1 MLGALLFERVSPCE
15 QHSHVTPGGTAPCSP
30 LPSSSRMAGLS
41 EQPPSP
47 SLELLSMLRSDRGI
61 ALLEVLVALAVLS
74 GAGLALLDLVT
85 GGLRAE
91 RDARERERVLAVEE
105 RVLTALTL
113 LKRDELDHRLGHH
126 PIGELIVEIQR
137 PERPLYRIAVSQ
149 QESSQVEDLV
159 TVVYRR
165 EPRHGP

>member
-1 MLGALLFERVSPCE
+1 MVE
-15 QHSHVTPGGTAPCSP
+15 QSGSART
-30 LPSSSRMAGLS
+30 
-41 EQPPSP
+41 PSP
-47 SLELLSMLRSDRGI
+47 ERQSMFRSDRGI
-61 ALLEVLVALAVLS
+61 ALLEVLVALAIVS

-113 LKRDELDHRLGHH
+113 LKRDELDRRLGRHL
-126 PIGELIVEIQR
+126 IGELVVDIER
-137 PERPLYRIAVSQ
+137 PERTLYRIALSQ
-149 QESSQVEDLV
+149 EQSPQLEDLV

-165 EPRHGP
+165 DLRNGP

>member
-1 MLGALLFERVSPCE
+1 
-15 QHSHVTPGGTAPCSP
+15 
-30 LPSSSRMAGLS
+30 
-41 EQPPSP
+41 
-47 SLELLSMLRSDRGI
+47 MLRSDRGI

-91 RDARERERVLAVEE
+91 RVLAVEQ

-113 LKRDELDHRLGHH
+113 LKREEFDRRLGRH

-137 PERPLYRIAVSQ
+137 PERTLYRIAVSQ

-165 EPRHGP
+165 EARNAP

>member
-1 MLGALLFERVSPCE
+1 
-15 QHSHVTPGGTAPCSP
+15 
-30 LPSSSRMAGLS
+30 MAGLWD
-41 EQPPSP
+41 QSP
-47 SLELLSMLRSDRGI
+47 SLSPELLSMLRSDRGI
-61 ALLEVLVALAVLS
+61 ALLEVLVALAILS
-74 GAGLALLDLVT
+74 GAGIALLDIVT

-91 RDARERERVLAVEE
+91 RDARERERVLAVEQ

-113 LKRDELDHRLGHH
+113 LKRDELDRRVGRH

-137 PERPLYRIAVSQ
+137 PERTLYRIAVSQ

-165 EPRHGP
+165 EPRNAP